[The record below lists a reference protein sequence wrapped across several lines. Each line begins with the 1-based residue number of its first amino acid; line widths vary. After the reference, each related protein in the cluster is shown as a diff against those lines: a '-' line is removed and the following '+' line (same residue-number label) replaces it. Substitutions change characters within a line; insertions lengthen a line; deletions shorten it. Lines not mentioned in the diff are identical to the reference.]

1 MVILVNDWGAGW
13 VGQNVCSNSGGNPPE
28 IVQIKSNLQFLL
40 FLFLE
45 CSLSEQKMFIAHL
58 PNLLS
63 TTA

>member
-1 MVILVNDWGAGW
+1 MIGVRGGLGKMFAVTR
-13 VGQNVCSNSGGNPPE
+13 GGNPPE

-45 CSLSEQKMFIAHL
+45 CSLSEQKVFIAHL